1 VDWESEVRSP
11 ERLAALERS
20 GLVGIGPDDPFDR
33 LIELAVELIGCSC
46 GVIALVDDECTTAM
60 SAVGFPEGLALVAP
74 IDQSFCR
81 LVIGTGRPFVVADA
95 NADPRTTGD
104 PAIKAFAAVSWAG
117 YPLVDGDGA
126 VLGTF
131 CVMDSD
137 PHEWTSTDLHVLATL
152 AMAASTEIALRR
164 AQAELATF
172 RGGDDGGGR

>member
-1 VDWESEVRSP
+1 
-11 ERLAALERS
+11 
-20 GLVGIGPDDPFDR
+20 
-33 LIELAVELIGCSC
+33 
-46 GVIALVDDECTTAM
+46 
-60 SAVGFPEGLALVAP
+60 
-74 IDQSFCR
+74 
-81 LVIGTGRPFVVADA
+81 
-95 NADPRTTGD
+95 
-104 PAIKAFAAVSWAG
+104 
-117 YPLVDGDGA
+117 VDGDGA